1 MSRMEREL
9 HWRLRLALVAAGAA
23 AFALFLALRAVPSVV
38 ETVYGGFVGP
48 LLASFLS
55 AITGVLP
62 FSLIELLVVGL
73 VLRQIWCLGRGFDQV
88 RNGERS
94 WGNALAGG
102 ALRLLADVG
111 VVVALFYVLWG
122 FNYARLPLEQ
132 RLQWNGREAD
142 IEEVARL
149 AEEMVDAA
157 NFEYTTLTS
166 TDDLGEP
173 SRAPQRAEL
182 LPQLDEGWNA
192 AGEVLGVSGAAVFG
206 YGRPKVLLSSFLFDY
221 TQTSGFYSPWTGEAN
236 YNGNTPD
243 ISLPQVIA
251 HEMSHQRGFARE
263 DEANFAGY
271 LVASSAPEAYARYSA
286 YVFAQRQLLSTLARY
301 DRDRAGALVAR
312 RFAGVQRDIT
322 AANEYWAQFEGRAA
336 RTSRSMYD
344 TYLRGQGVPEGIL
357 SYGRSVELLIAYARQ
372 RGGWLVRE

>member
-1 MSRMEREL
+1 MEREL
-9 HWRLRLALVAAGAA
+9 HWRFRLALIVAGAG
-23 AFALFLALRAVPSVV
+23 AFALFVALRAAPSLV
-38 ETVYGGFVGP
+38 ETVYAGFVGP
-48 LLASFLS
+48 LLASLLS
-55 AITGVLP
+55 AITGVVP

-73 VLRQIWCLGRGFDQV
+73 VLRQLWCLARGFDEV
-88 RNGERS
+88 RKGERG
-94 WGNALAGG
+94 WGNALVGG
-102 ALRLLADVG
+102 TLRLLADVG

-122 FNYARLPLEQ
+122 FNYARPPLEE
-132 RLQWNGREAD
+132 RLRWDGRAAD
-142 IEEVARL
+142 IEEVERL
-149 AEEMVDAA
+149 AEEMVEAA
-157 NFEYTTLTS
+157 NFEYTTLTL

-182 LPQLDEGWNA
+182 LPQLDEGWRT
-192 AGEVLGVSGAAVFG
+192 AGEVLAVSGAAIFG
-206 YGRPKVLLSSFLFDY
+206 YGRPKVPLSSFLLDY

-236 YNGNTPD
+236 YNGGTPD
-243 ISLPQVIA
+243 VSLPQVIA

-271 LVASSAPEAYARYSA
+271 LVAASAPEAYARYSA

-301 DRDRAGALVAR
+301 DRDRAAALVAR
-312 RFAGVQRDIT
+312 RLAGVQRDIT
-322 AANEYWAQFEGRAA
+322 AASEYWAQFEGRAA

-344 TYLRGQGVPEGIL
+344 RYLRRQGVPEGIL